1 MQRERSYFFLL
12 KVMGRV
18 SQNYSR
24 GKHSPSFTGKSN
36 HSKQGAGEGKNSAAE
51 EEVSSV
57 VKSWEKEVGGGRC
70 GWWVKE
76 ESVSVTLFYLMLQVT
91 H

>member
-12 KVMGRV
+12 KVMGWV

-36 HSKQGAGEGKNSAAE
+36 HPKRGAGEERGGEGGNSARGE
-51 EEVSSV
+51 EKMSSV
-57 VKSWEKEVGGGRC
+57 VESWRKERGKGDGMAGQRR
-70 GWWVKE
+70 KE
-76 ESVSVTLFYLMLQVT
+76 RQ
-91 H
+91 

>member
-36 HSKQGAGEGKNSAAE
+36 HPKRGAGEERGGDSA
-51 EEVSSV
+51 
-57 VKSWEKEVGGGRC
+57 KGGRKDEFSS
-70 GWWVKE
+70 GELEKRNGGKGDGMAGRRRKE
-76 ESVSVTLFYLMLQVT
+76 RQ
-91 H
+91 

>member
-1 MQRERSYFFLL
+1 
-12 KVMGRV
+12 MGRV

-36 HSKQGAGEGKNSAAE
+36 HPKRGAGEERGGEGGGGIVQRGE
-51 EEVSSV
+51 EKMSSV
-57 VKSWEKEVGGGRC
+57 VESWRKGTGGRAT
-70 GWWVKE
+70 GWRVGE
-76 ESVSVTLFYLMLQVT
+76 EKSVSDPFFYLMLQVS